1 MSNAKNMKKIL
12 FSVLAVVAVAC
23 APKTETVLSGNLPAE
38 AGSVVIVNI
47 PDLQLDT
54 LVTLEDG
61 AFELS
66 LPVDVMSVGILT
78 AGDYK
83 AQFVPDGSALTV
95 VWPAE
100 SEDLKVVSSSK
111 KSVTSRMNE
120 IGDWMD
126 QFFENYA
133 NAEDKDAEFEKY
145 VAKLTELVKNNPD
158 NVLGLMGLQSLR
170 GQIDAADMVALVK
183 STSSRVQEREE
194 IVRLMA
200 ALDSAM
206 STAEGSMFTD
216 FEVEQPDGTTL
227 KLSDFVGNGK
237 YVLVDFWASWCGPCR
252 REIPYI
258 KAAYDKYHSEKFDV
272 LSVAVWD
279 KPEDTARALAEE
291 NLPWPQ
297 IVNAQRIPTDIYGIQ
312 GIPHLILFGPDGRIL
327 KRGEGLRGENM
338 DPVIGG
344 FLAD

>member
-1 MSNAKNMKKIL
+1 MSNANIMKNIL

-23 APKTETVLSGNLPAE
+23 APKTETLLSGKLPAE

-54 LVTLEDG
+54 LVALEDG
-61 AFELS
+61 AFELA
-66 LPVDVMSVGILT
+66 LPVDVMTVGLVT

-83 AQFVPDGSALTV
+83 AQFVPDGSTLSL

-100 SEDLKVVSSSK
+100 NENLRVASSSK
-111 KSVTSRMNE
+111 KSVTSRLNE
-120 IGDWMD
+120 IDDWMNW
-126 QFFENYA
+126 FFENYA
-133 NAEDKDAEFEKY
+133 NAEDQDAEFEKY
-145 VAKLTELVKNNPD
+145 VAKLTELVKKNPD

-170 GQIDAADMVALVK
+170 GQIDAADMVALIK
-183 STSSRVQEREE
+183 STSPRVQEREE

-227 KLSDFVGNGK
+227 RLSDFVGNGK

-252 REIPYI
+252 REIPNI
-258 KAAYDKYHSEKFDV
+258 KAAYDKYHGEKFDV

>member
-1 MSNAKNMKKIL
+1 MKKLIL
-12 FSVLAVVAVAC
+12 AIFALAAVAC
-23 APKTETVLSGNLPAE
+23 APKTATVLSGNLPAE

-54 LVTLEDG
+54 LVALEDG
-61 AFELS
+61 AFTLT
-66 LPVDVMSVGILT
+66 LPVDVMTVGLVT

-83 AQFVPDGSALTV
+83 AQFVPDGSALNV

-100 SEDLKVVSSSK
+100 NENLKVVSSSK
-111 KSVTSRMNE
+111 KSVTSRLNE
-120 IGDWMD
+120 IDDWME

-133 NAEDKDAEFEKY
+133 NAEDQDAEFEKY
-145 VAKLTELVKNNPD
+145 VAKLTELVKKNPD

-252 REIPYI
+252 REIPNI
-258 KAAYDKYHSEKFDV
+258 KAAYDKYHGEKFDV

-312 GIPHLILFGPDGRIL
+312 GIPHLILFGPDGHIL

>member
-1 MSNAKNMKKIL
+1 MKKIL
-12 FSVLAVVAVAC
+12 FLVLAVVAVAC
-23 APKTETVLSGNLPAE
+23 APKTATVLSGNLPAE

-54 LVTLEDG
+54 LVALEDS
-61 AFELS
+61 AFELA
-66 LPVDVMSVGILT
+66 LPVDVMALGIVT

-83 AQFVPDGSALTV
+83 AQFVPDGSALSL

-100 SEDLKVVSSSK
+100 NGDLRVESSSK
-111 KSVTSRMNE
+111 KSVTSRLNE

-126 QFFENYA
+126 SFFENYA

-145 VAKLTELVKNNPD
+145 VTKLTELVKKNPD

-170 GQIDAADMVALVK
+170 GQIEPADMMALINSV
-183 STSSRVQEREE
+183 SPAIQERED
-194 IVRLMA
+194 IVRIKNA
-200 ALDSAM
+200 AESAL
-206 STAEGSMFTD
+206 SSAEGSMFTD
-216 FEVEQPDGTTL
+216 FEVEQPDGTIL
-227 KLSDFVGNGK
+227 RLSDFVGKGK

-252 REIPYI
+252 REIPNI
-258 KAAYDKYHSEKFDV
+258 KAAYEKYHGDKFDV

-291 NLPWPQ
+291 NLAWPQ

-312 GIPHLILFGPDGRIL
+312 GIPHLILFGPDGHIV